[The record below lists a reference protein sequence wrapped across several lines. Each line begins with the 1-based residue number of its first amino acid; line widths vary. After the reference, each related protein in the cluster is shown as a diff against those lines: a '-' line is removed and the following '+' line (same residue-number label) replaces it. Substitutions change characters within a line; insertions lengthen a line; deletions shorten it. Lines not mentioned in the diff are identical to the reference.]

1 MAPSLRFAFSWVDLT
16 ASLVLCCS
24 FLLAPLLHISLLGR
38 RGLFSREEMAT
49 EVHEAANGKLK
60 KGEQVEPLG
69 ELKGKEDMK
78 QAAADLCH
86 AGDANG
92 CDSLA
97 EKEEPISKLPPIKQ
111 KGVVLDGVEEEGANE
126 SQGGNDYS
134 SEEEEGDREG
144 EEDAREGDSE
154 PYEEDND
161 EEYVD
166 DGEDDEGDDDESQ
179 PPPKRRK

>member
-1 MAPSLRFAFSWVDLT
+1 MPSHVALDIYKPLSLSLSLSLSPKHSVD
-16 ASLVLCCS
+16 A
-24 FLLAPLLHISLLGR
+24 IY
-38 RGLFSREEMAT
+38 EMAT

-60 KGEQVEPLG
+60 KGEVEPLG
-69 ELKGKEDMK
+69 ELKGKEDLK

-86 AGDANG
+86 AGEANG

-97 EKEEPISKLPPIKQ
+97 EKEEPLSKLPPSKQ

-126 SQGGNDYS
+126 SQGGNGYS
-134 SEEEEGDREG
+134 SEEEEGDREV